1 MTGLTAS
8 SQHISA
14 SWIGSRCNFLAL
26 HTVTLCWSSSPSL
39 ILWNYEHLIMISY
52 FFWFFS
58 ASINHWKPTYL
69 WPTVW
74 LHVNHGKSLKIMVN
88 HCKSTY
94 VFSQS
99 KTPISSVPWGLQALI
114 CTGGFFWVDGC
125 VALPRSLTTVSCHGI
140 TVSTEGSN
148 DSPTVP
154 GLWRKRNEGRWVI
167 EFGGTWFAV
176 FGIVNICEYCWYD
189 YIWG

>member
-8 SQHISA
+8 SHHISA
-14 SWIGSRCNFLAL
+14 SWIGSRYQPMQFPGFTYRNPLLVKFPEFDL
-26 HTVTLCWSSSPSL
+26 VK
-39 ILWNYEHLIMISY
+39 LWTSHHDSWYHI
-52 FFWFFS
+52 FCWFFS

-74 LHVNHGKSLKIMVN
+74 LYVNHGKSLKIMVN

-176 FGIVNICEYCWYD
+176 FVIVNIC
-189 YIWG
+189 

>member
-1 MTGLTAS
+1 MNIS
-8 SQHISA
+8 S
-14 SWIGSRCNFLAL
+14 WF
-26 HTVTLCWSSSPSL
+26 
-39 ILWNYEHLIMISY
+39 MISY
-52 FFWFFS
+52 FFLLLLSFYKS
-58 ASINHWKPTYL
+58 LKTHISLTYCMI
-69 WPTVW
+69 VC
-74 LHVNHGKSLKIMVN
+74 KSLKIMVN

-154 GLWRKRNEGRWVI
+154 GFWRKRNEGRWVI
-167 EFGGTWFAV
+167 EFGGTWCAV
-176 FGIVNICEYCWYD
+176 FVLLINMLILLIWLYMGIE
-189 YIWG
+189 